1 MKKLNL
7 KDNERLYVF
16 EKGRKAGD
24 FNATEIKELEEK
36 LGTLVGVITHTN
48 QFIKA
53 LQCRN

>member
-1 MKKLNL
+1 MDKQNL

-36 LGTLVGVITHTN
+36 LGTLVGVITHTH

-53 LQCRN
+53 V